1 MSLTSTTEKVTDAA
15 NTATAVI
22 NEFILKQPWRK
33 RTDNVRLYVEFR
45 VVFGFYTENI
55 FTLLS
60 IISRSKKKFV
70 KKTDCTNAIDRV
82 FVTNIIMFII
92 W

>member
-1 MSLTSTTEKVTDAA
+1 MSLTSMTETVTDAA

-33 RTDNVRLYVEFR
+33 RTDNVRLYVEFCA
-45 VVFGFYTENI
+45 VFGFYTENI

-70 KKTDCTNAIDRV
+70 KKLIAK
-82 FVTNIIMFII
+82 ML
-92 W
+92 